1 MALSNVLITSSN
13 LSLKSYPN
21 PTNWIDILPIILLGI
36 CTTLKDDFQCTAA
49 ELVYGTTLRLPGEFF
64 DSSTMEDAV
73 PNLFNYVTRLK
84 AAMRQLKV
92 VPPRQHQNKTFVN
105 SNLSNCSHAFVH
117 RDSVRKPLQQPYSGP
132 YQILSRADKHF
143 TLDFNGKKAL
153 ISLDRLKPA
162 YLDLPSS
169 TSLSDT
175 PQDKKL
181 VTDHNTKTVST
192 GHTTTCSGRC
202 VHWPKHL
209 ASYQTFTGEGVL
221 MADHAS

>member
-1 MALSNVLITSSN
+1 
-13 LSLKSYPN
+13 
-21 PTNWIDILPIILLGI
+21 
-36 CTTLKDDFQCTAA
+36 
-49 ELVYGTTLRLPGEFF
+49 
-64 DSSTMEDAV
+64 MEDAV
-73 PNLFNYVTRLK
+73 PNPFNYVTRLK

-117 RDSVRKPLQQPYSGP
+117 RDSVRKPLQQPYGGP

-143 TLDFNGKKAL
+143 TLDVNGKKAL

-169 TSLSDT
+169 TYIT
-175 PQDKKL
+175 FRYTTRPKL

-192 GHTTTCSGRC
+192 GHTTTRSGRC
-202 VHWPKHL
+202 VHWPKRL